1 MDACIV
7 VMLATFHVL
16 TLLALLYLI
25 WLAIDT
31 RRMITA
37 LADWA
42 NGRKH
47 FRDIAGTL
55 NATGKMAR

>member
-1 MDACIV
+1 MGAWIV

-31 RRMITA
+31 RRMIAA
-37 LADWA
+37 LAD
-42 NGRKH
+42 
-47 FRDIAGTL
+47 
-55 NATGKMAR
+55 